1 VDTTVSTTGSTGASD
16 LSGKA
21 GADLPTLSAEELH
34 LYLLKA
40 FTVGNRAKRKLIDG
54 LLHLHESR
62 FYLLLGYSSIF
73 QYAEKFFGYQRTETY
88 EALRVGKALRSL
100 SRSAA
105 AFRDGGLSYSSLR
118 EITRVASE
126 ETEGTWLEF
135 ARGKS
140 CRALKAE
147 VEDALKKKRKLP
159 REDRYGLPSLPVRVT
174 FELSPIPWRRR
185 GARAP
190 PEGPGEG
197 SLGDEA
203 IPRGGGGGR
212 AQGDP
217 PLSCGADARDG
228 ASNSPVRPPS
238 PVGLAPQ
245 GDGGDPK
252 GPLGAGGVDLHDP
265 LPRLSLL
272 QEKPRLGKRWAG
284 RGPQRSR
291 GASGGGSQE
300 GDDRPRGGGGEKN
313 SFERRQSAAR

>member
-1 VDTTVSTTGSTGASD
+1 VDTTAITTVSTPASD
-16 LSGKA
+16 LAGKA
-21 GADLPTLSAEELH
+21 SADLPTLSAEELH

-40 FTVGNRAKRKLIDG
+40 FTIGNRAKRKLIDG

-105 AFRDGGLSYSSLR
+105 AFRDGTISYSSLR
-118 EITRVASE
+118 EITRIASE

-174 FELSPIPWRRR
+174 FELSPSELELLQKAL
-185 GARAP
+185 GKARS
-190 PEGPGEG
+190 EMKR
-197 SLGDEA
+197 SLGEEVEVEPKETLLFLA
-203 IPRGGGGGR
+203 ERMLETEP
-212 AQGDP
+212 ATP
-217 PLSCGADARDG
+217 PFG
-228 ASNSPVRPPS
+228 
-238 PVGLAPQ
+238 Q

-284 RGPQRSR
+284 RGPQRSC

-300 GDDRPRGGGGEKN
+300 ASRGIKEKT
-313 SFERRQSAAR
+313 S